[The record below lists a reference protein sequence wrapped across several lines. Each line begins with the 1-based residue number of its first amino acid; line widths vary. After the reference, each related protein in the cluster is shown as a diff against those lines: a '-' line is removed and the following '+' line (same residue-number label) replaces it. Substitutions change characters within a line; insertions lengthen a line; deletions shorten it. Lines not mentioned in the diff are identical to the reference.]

1 MEKEL
6 QQFCDIPHVGGAFV
20 CDNRGDVIVASDP
33 AVLATV
39 AMSAIG
45 REVGRALLALEASG
59 RGCPR
64 MDFVFD
70 SWRLLAHDIGDAVVF
85 IVCEPGVD
93 VATVRMTAEVVLNR
107 WQKDS
112 RVQKR
117 LASSKI
123 ERKQLVAPAAL
134 DQNAHRAWTIIQAET
149 P

>member
-20 CDNRGDVIVASDP
+20 CDNRGDVIVSTDP

-45 REVGRALLALEASG
+45 REVGRSLLALEASG
-59 RGCPR
+59 HGGLR

-93 VATVRMTAEVVLNR
+93 VATVRMTAEVAVNR
-107 WQKDS
+107 WQKDP
-112 RVQKR
+112 RAQKR
-117 LASSKI
+117 LTNRRI

-134 DQNAHRAWTIIQAET
+134 DQNAYRAWSIIQADA

>member
-6 QQFCDIPHVGGAFV
+6 QQFREIPHVGGAFV
-20 CDNRGDVIVASDP
+20 CDNRGDVIVSSDP

-45 REVGRALLALEASG
+45 REVGRSLLALEASG
-59 RGCPR
+59 HGCPR

-70 SWRLLAHDIGDAVVF
+70 SWRLLAHDMGEAVVF

-93 VATVRMTAEVVLNR
+93 VATVRMTADVVLNK

-117 LASSKI
+117 LANHKV

-134 DQNAHRAWTIIQAET
+134 DQNAHRAWTQIQTDAN
-149 P
+149 